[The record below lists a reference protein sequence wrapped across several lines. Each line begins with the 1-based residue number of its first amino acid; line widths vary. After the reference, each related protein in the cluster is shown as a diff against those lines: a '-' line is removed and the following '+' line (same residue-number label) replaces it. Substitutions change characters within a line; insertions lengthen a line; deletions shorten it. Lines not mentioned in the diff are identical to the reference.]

1 MPLDAVAANGNA
13 HAMVGFVRATGC
25 VALATCGWA
34 VFMLIRTGNTQL
46 TKIQL
51 EADPAV
57 VAAVRADGHRLE
69 MSRLALHLDFALLTL
84 YGVTFALLGFLL
96 TRRGGRWWSI
106 AGAAV
111 LTGAIITCMCDVV
124 ENVRTL
130 RLIPADGMDVVT
142 QSALDALRTV
152 SYAKW
157 AASALTLT
165 LITLLF
171 VGRGRAAIVI
181 GLRFVVGAGAL
192 LGLIGVIGQSR
203 LTLEVY
209 FILLGLTLPVA
220 GGLFVFRPQTFLR
233 GYR

>member
-1 MPLDAVAANGNA
+1 MWAAFIGILTGNA
-13 HAMVGFVRATGC
+13 
-25 VALATCGWA
+25 
-34 VFMLIRTGNTQL
+34 QL

-57 VAAVRADGHRLE
+57 VAAVRRDADKLDA
-69 MSRLALHLDFALLTL
+69 SRLALHLDFALLTL
-84 YGVTFALLGFLL
+84 YGLTFVLVGIVL
-96 TRRGGRWWSI
+96 TRRGGRWPSI

-111 LTGAIITCMCDVV
+111 IAGATITCVCDVV

-130 RLIPADGMDVVT
+130 RLIPTDGMDAVT

-157 AASALTLT
+157 AASALTVA

-171 VGRGRAAIVI
+171 IGRGRARIVSALGFLTGAAALI
-181 GLRFVVGAGAL
+181 GLT
-192 LGLIGVIGQSR
+192 GVIGQSR
-203 LTLEVY
+203 VTLQIY
-209 FILLGLTLPVA
+209 FTLLGFILPVVGA
-220 GGLFVFRPQTFLR
+220 LFVGWPRKFLR